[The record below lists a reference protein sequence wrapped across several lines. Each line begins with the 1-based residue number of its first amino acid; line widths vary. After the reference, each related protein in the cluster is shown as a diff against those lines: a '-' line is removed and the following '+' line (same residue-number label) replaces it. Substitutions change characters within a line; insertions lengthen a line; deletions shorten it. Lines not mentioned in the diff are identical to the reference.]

1 MYKVP
6 YIQSVGKEYQV
17 VKRGRDV
24 VKYYLKRC
32 IKFLIFSLLGKNVKL
47 WRGEGNTI
55 AVGKNITWKK
65 RGSNIIFPFIIRLL
79 GRISSGEEGKGTEI
93 LGIKKLNLKK
103 GGMERISSCREL
115 YPLLYLN
122 IGEDNFIPVLI
133 TNILQL
139 EPFDL
144 KYTF

>member
-17 VKRGRDV
+17 VKRGREYYSCGE
-24 VKYYLKRC
+24 KYNVEKR
-32 IKFLIFSLLGKNVKL
+32 G
-47 WRGEGNTI
+47 
-55 AVGKNITWKK
+55 

-93 LGIKKLNLKK
+93 LGIKKLNLKT

-122 IGEDNFIPVLI
+122 IGEDNFIPVLLI
-133 TNILQL
+133 TNILHL

-144 KYTF
+144 KNAFLNNILS